1 MGIGIDGVDAAR
13 TTDCCGPSWCGRA
26 PRGSVHLA
34 TGRNRVAGASHHR
47 TQCAAVEQHAHVR
60 PDPEVRPPPAP
71 RAEHPGYGVWYGA
84 SSPRGRLAEAFQ
96 SSRVIDRHRGDPYLT
111 GLRFTRPLSLLDVS
125 GIGEGTWATRVGGN
139 HALDSAAHD
148 RTQHWAR
155 TIHRAHDDLDGIV
168 HRGRFAGSVCIVI
181 TERAADA
188 FPALPA
194 VSLPLSHPGLSGPID
209 NAAYQLGYAIT

>member
-1 MGIGIDGVDAAR
+1 MGSMLPAPPTVADLRGAGVRPEEVFAWQPTEIVWRVHR
-13 TTDCCGPSWCGRA
+13 TTGTNVLPWNSMRTFGPILRFD
-26 PRGSVHLA
+26 
-34 TGRNRVAGASHHR
+34 HH
-47 TQCAAVEQHAHVR
+47 
-60 PDPEVRPPPAP
+60 PPP

-84 SSPRGRLAEAFQ
+84 SSPRGGLAEAFQ

-111 GLRFTRPLSLLDVS
+111 GLRFTRLLSLLDVS

-139 HALDSAAHD
+139 HALDSAAHV

-168 HRGRFAGSVCIVI
+168 YRGRCAGSICIAI
-181 TERAADA
+181 TEPAADA

-209 NAAYQLGYAIT
+209 SAAHQLGYAIT